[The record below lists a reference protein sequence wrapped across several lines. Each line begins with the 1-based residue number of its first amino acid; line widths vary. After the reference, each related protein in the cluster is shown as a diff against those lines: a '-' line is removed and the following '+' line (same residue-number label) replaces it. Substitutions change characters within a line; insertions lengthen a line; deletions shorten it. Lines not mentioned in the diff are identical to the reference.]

1 MPARLYA
8 FVPEEQDISNAEREE
23 LIKGLERE
31 LDECYESKY
40 GKNCLKA
47 YFIEHE
53 IWHLS
58 EIDYHVRVEYE
69 KYLRKHYV
77 DGTVRSYLRGMDGAK
92 QYLIRENAKT
102 LKGKRNVEKHT
113 DLIHDI
119 LFLPYH
125 PNPVIAERYEYTTDI
140 SKLIWDFRAE
150 GSDICKQQILTV
162 LEDAMQQDIK
172 LIKCT
177 KHLNGLKIVYEFCM
191 QEQIEDIKYITKKQF
206 DRIQNYAATA
216 YELKYAV
223 QELRSC
229 QSYIFCH
236 AKKIPWDSTVWY
248 MERLYLEEYRLNPA
262 NPVKTL
268 SFMNTEKKENREIL
282 QEYMKY
288 CLGVTHLSIS
298 SIQEELFYIQ
308 AFAMWL
314 EESTE
319 TDLRNVSEDEMQKYF
334 QVIGSKK
341 ASHFNDIVVTIHQLY
356 VYLQTKG
363 IIKQIPFN
371 YQYYLKKQVLHHNNR
386 SVKMEIYETILSRLK
401 DFPEVPR
408 LILLHSML
416 LGLRISEICCLKGN
430 AYYWQGRDAWIQVYQ
445 IKMRTYKRVPV
456 PEVLYKIMKVYIK
469 KYDIGSEDYI
479 FQNKK
484 GGAYYYGSFKF
495 QIKKIFDEDSEIY
508 QEYDFK
514 SHDFRH
520 TIATMLYDDEVPLQS
535 IRDYLGHDYEEMTQ
549 QYVDYMPKRISKANQ
564 ELFAK
569 EGSSLASGIKRC
581 KRGK

>member
-1 MPARLYA
+1 
-8 FVPEEQDISNAEREE
+8 
-23 LIKGLERE
+23 
-31 LDECYESKY
+31 
-40 GKNCLKA
+40 
-47 YFIEHE
+47 
-53 IWHLS
+53 
-58 EIDYHVRVEYE
+58 
-69 KYLRKHYV
+69 
-77 DGTVRSYLRGMDGAK
+77 
-92 QYLIRENAKT
+92 
-102 LKGKRNVEKHT
+102 
-113 DLIHDI
+113 
-119 LFLPYH
+119 
-125 PNPVIAERYEYTTDI
+125 
-140 SKLIWDFRAE
+140 
-150 GSDICKQQILTV
+150 
-162 LEDAMQQDIK
+162 MQQDIT
-172 LIKCT
+172 LVKCT
-177 KHLNGLKIVYEFCM
+177 KRLNGLKIVYEFCM
-191 QEQIEDIKYITKKQF
+191 QEQIEDIKYITQKQF
-206 DRIQNYAATA
+206 DRIQNYADTA
-216 YELKYAV
+216 YELKCAMH
-223 QELRSC
+223 ELRSC
-229 QSYIFCH
+229 QRYIFCH

-288 CLGVTHLSIS
+288 CLGVTHLSIN

-319 TDLRNVSEDEMQKYF
+319 TDLKNVSEDEMQKYF

-416 LGLRISEICCLKGN
+416 LGLRISEVCCLKGN

-445 IKMRTYKRVPV
+445 IKMRTYKRIPI

-469 KYDIGSEDYI
+469 KYDIGSEDYV

-484 GGAYYYGSFKF
+484 GGAYHYGSFKF

-520 TIATMLYDDEVPLQS
+520 TMLYSSVQGRITWTIHNENLRDDAGNYFTFGTHMYRHVYGVKLAEMHLDDWT
-535 IRDYLGHDYEEMTQ
+535 IARLLGHKSLKNVKYYRKMSNMILANDTRKTRNRLSQMVLECLDGWEEEYEQ
-549 QYVDYMPKRISKANQ
+549 IRYDD
-564 ELFAK
+564 
-569 EGSSLASGIKRC
+569 SL
-581 KRGK
+581 